1 MGVFIA
7 ALIGFVLAP
16 IVTKHFGKRNGAMGI
31 GLLAFIG
38 APLPVFLRL
47 IDVLPA
53 NGEPFVFWF
62 VFATGVIDVGL
73 IICFGILFAS
83 MTADLVEQS
92 ELKTGRRSEG
102 VFFSSVTFVRKAVQG
117 LGLIMA
123 SFVLALA
130 EFPSGASVEQVS
142 DESIWLLGAYYVPT
156 VLTLWLGMIAAISF
170 YKVDEDSHAET
181 LKALQIKRQE
191 AAAE

>member
-1 MGVFIA
+1 
-7 ALIGFVLAP
+7 
-16 IVTKHFGKRNGAMGI
+16 
-31 GLLAFIG
+31 
-38 APLPVFLRL
+38 
-47 IDVLPA
+47 
-53 NGEPFVFWF
+53 
-62 VFATGVIDVGL
+62 
-73 IICFGILFAS
+73 

-156 VLTLWLGMIAAISF
+156 VLTLWLGMIGAISF

-181 LKALQIKRQE
+181 LKALQIKRRE
-191 AAAE
+191 TAAE